1 MRTGRRRKRGSTGP
15 WEGEVV
21 MPDGNHTSAES
32 NKASDPNYVLRSI
45 RDNPTKVSVVPVGT
59 INESHRFRSEQT
71 LA

>member
-1 MRTGRRRKRGSTGP
+1 MSD
-15 WEGEVV
+15 V
-21 MPDGNHTSAES
+21 NHTSADS
-32 NKASDPNYVLRSI
+32 NKTSDPNYVLRSI